1 MKAEKFT
8 VEGTVYYLVLDGEAM
23 FQIRDTFGG
32 TKLLLEQLEQDTRE
46 GFDAACT
53 AAAFMAER
61 GELIRRRLGY
71 APGEIPDADTFRL
84 LVPTYEIVDLKNA
97 VIKAVTLG
105 YGREVK
111 SAGDDEYDEGLEE
124 LRQKKTPSS
133 GRSITA

>member
-1 MKAEKFT
+1 MSIEARL
-8 VEGTVYYLVLDGEAM
+8 VEAFDGLM
-23 FQIRDTFGG
+23 NSP
-32 TKLLLEQLEQDTRE
+32 
-46 GFDAACT
+46 
-53 AAAFMAER
+53 AAANTYKGDDAEYITFNYT
-61 GELIRRRLGY
+61 G
-71 APGEIPDADTFRL
+71 IPDDFGDDDAGHYRA